1 MNTVSFITISYQY
14 LGAKVTLYFD
24 ALRTNNYHWA
34 QPRHVCL
41 VCWPIPGI
49 LNPRYLTQGMCIGH
63 HASCK
68 PYKQPAEHIWSKI
81 TVIIQTFISNP
92 LSTLGYIENIYLNIQ
107 TLRIGIGVPHTVLI
121 HNWLVALSI
130 MYILPEDGWIL
141 WGQNTVR
148 TLCRRL
154 LRLIFVNESVTII
167 REIRKTDDK
176 PFPEPVMTKF
186 INIYMRQ

>member
-1 MNTVSFITISYQY
+1 M
-14 LGAKVTLYFD
+14 TLYFD

-34 QPRHVCL
+34 QPGHVWL

-68 PYKQPAEHIWSKI
+68 SYKQPAEHIYMEQNHSNYSNLYFKS
-81 TVIIQTFISNP
+81 FID
-92 LSTLGYIENIYLNIQ
+92 IRVHREYLFNIQ
-107 TLRIGIGVPHTVLI
+107 TLRIEIGVPHTVLI
-121 HNWLVALSI
+121 HNRLVALSI

-141 WGQNTVR
+141 WGRNTAR
-148 TLCRRL
+148 TFCRRL
-154 LRLIFVNESVTII
+154 LKFIFVNESVTII

-176 PFPEPVMTKF
+176 LFPEPVMTKF